1 MIRSVPNHEPS
12 ALRTNGS
19 LTEAAYE
26 ALKERLVLLD
36 IAPGEPLSEQ
46 ALSLELAVGRTPLR
60 EALKRLESDHLVVTY
75 PRRGTFATRVDITA
89 LSEISEI
96 RRVLEPLAAGLG
108 ATRAVAEDRRQ
119 LEKLRDGLAALPADT
134 SARDHME
141 WDLQVHR
148 AIYRATH
155 NDHLETALVRYGNL
169 ATRIWSVAAPRLDDV
184 GSHIVEHIELLEA
197 VRSGDSEHAERLM
210 LEHMQAFE
218 VRIRTVL

>member
-1 MIRSVPNHEPS
+1 MIRSVLHP
-12 ALRTNGS
+12 LRTSGS

-36 IAPGEPLSEQ
+36 IEPGEPLSEQ
-46 ALSLELAVGRTPLR
+46 ALSTELSVGRTPLR

-75 PRRGTFATRVDITA
+75 PRRGTFASAVDITA
-89 LSEISEI
+89 LSEISEL

-108 ATRAVAEDRRQ
+108 AVRADAEDHRRL
-119 LEKLRDGLAALPADT
+119 LELRDGLLALPSDT

-169 ATRIWSVAAPRLDDV
+169 ATRIWSVAAPRLADV
-184 GSHIVEHIELLEA
+184 GPHIVEHVDLLTA
-197 VRSGDSEHAERLM
+197 VLDGGRQHAEKLM
-210 LEHMQAFE
+210 LEHMVGFE
-218 VRIRTVL
+218 ARIRTVL

>member
-1 MIRSVPNHEPS
+1 MSNESP
-12 ALRTNGS
+12 AGS

-36 IAPGEPLSEQ
+36 IGPGEPLSEQ
-46 ALSLELAVGRTPLR
+46 ALAADLAVGRTPLR

-75 PRRGTFATRVDITA
+75 PRRGTFATPVDITA

-108 ATRAVAEDRRQ
+108 AVRADVEDRQ
-119 LEKLRDGLAALPADT
+119 GLAKLRDGLSGLSADT

-155 NDHLETALVRYGNL
+155 NAHLETALVRYGNL
-169 ATRIWSVAAPRLDDV
+169 ATRIWSVAASRLADV
-184 GSHIVEHIELLEA
+184 GSHIVEHVDLLDA
-197 VRSGDSEHAERLM
+197 VHDGDAERAERLM
-210 LEHMQAFE
+210 REHMETFE
-218 VRIRTVL
+218 LRIRTVL

>member
-1 MIRSVPNHEPS
+1 MYKR
-12 ALRTNGS
+12 
-19 LTEAAYE
+19 
-26 ALKERLVLLD
+26 
-36 IAPGEPLSEQ
+36 Q
-46 ALSLELAVGRTPLR
+46 
-60 EALKRLESDHLVVTY
+60 ALKRLESDHLVITY
-75 PRRGTFATRVDITA
+75 PRRGTFASPVDITA

-108 ATRAVAEDRRQ
+108 AIRADAEDRRS

-169 ATRIWSVAAPRLDDV
+169 ATRIWSVAAPRLPDV

-197 VRSGDSEHAERLM
+197 VHAGGSEHAERLM

>member
-1 MIRSVPNHEPS
+1 MMRTVPNHT
-12 ALRTNGS
+12 RTNGS
-19 LTEAAYE
+19 LTEAAYR

-36 IAPGEPLSEQ
+36 IEPGDPLSEH
-46 ALSLELAVGRTPLR
+46 ALAAELAVGRTPLR

-75 PRRGTFATRVDITA
+75 PRRGTFATPVDITA

-108 ATRAVAEDRRQ
+108 AVRADAVNRRE
-119 LEKLRDGLAALPADT
+119 LEELRDGLRSLAAET
-134 SARDHME
+134 SPRDHME

-155 NDHLETALVRYGNL
+155 NAHLETALVRYGNL
-169 ATRIWSVAAPRLDDV
+169 ATRIWSVAAPRLTDV
-184 GSHIVEHIELLEA
+184 GAHIVEHIELLEA
-197 VRSGDSEHAERLM
+197 VRDGGKEHAERLM
-210 LEHMQAFE
+210 LEHMEAFE

>member
-1 MIRSVPNHEPS
+1 MIRSVPTQ
-12 ALRTNGS
+12 LRTNGS

-36 IAPGEPLSEQ
+36 IEPGEPLSEH
-46 ALSLELAVGRTPLR
+46 ALSTELAVGRTPLR

-75 PRRGTFATRVDITA
+75 PRRGTFATPVDITA
-89 LSEISEI
+89 LTEISEI

-108 ATRAVAEDRRQ
+108 AVRASAEDHRG
-119 LEKLRDGLAALPADT
+119 LAELRDGLAALPADT

-155 NDHLETALVRYGNL
+155 NGHLETALVRYGNL
-169 ATRIWSVAAPRLDDV
+169 ATRIWSVAAPRLPHV
-184 GSHIVEHIELLEA
+184 GAHIVEHIELLEA
-197 VRSGDSEHAERLM
+197 VLAGDSTHAEQLM

>member
-1 MIRSVPNHEPS
+1 MIRSVPHP
-12 ALRTNGS
+12 LRTSGS

-36 IAPGEPLSEQ
+36 IEPGEPLSEH
-46 ALSLELAVGRTPLR
+46 ALSTELSVGRTPLR

-75 PRRGTFATRVDITA
+75 PRRGTFASAVDITA
-89 LSEISEI
+89 LSEISEL

-108 ATRAVAEDRRQ
+108 AVRADAEDHRRL
-119 LEKLRDGLAALPADT
+119 LELRDGLLALPSDT

-169 ATRIWSVAAPRLDDV
+169 ATRIWSVAAPRLADV
-184 GSHIVEHIELLEA
+184 GPHIVEHVDLLTA
-197 VRSGDSEHAERLM
+197 VLDGSRQHAEKLM
-210 LEHMQAFE
+210 LEHMVGFE
-218 VRIRTVL
+218 ARIRTVL

>member
-1 MIRSVPNHEPS
+1 MIRTVI
-12 ALRTNGS
+12 NGS

-36 IAPGEPLSEQ
+36 IGPGEPLGEQ
-46 ALSLELAVGRTPLR
+46 ALSAELAVGRTPLR

-75 PRRGTFATRVDITA
+75 PRRGTFATPVDITA

-96 RRVLEPLAAGLG
+96 RRVLEPLASGLG
-108 ATRAVAEDRRQ
+108 AVRADAEDRRR
-119 LEKLRDGLAALPADT
+119 LEKLRDGLSALPVGT

-155 NDHLETALVRYGNL
+155 NAHLETALVRYGNL
-169 ATRIWSVAAPRLDDV
+169 ATRIWSVAAPRLADI
-184 GSHIVEHIELLEA
+184 GSHIVEHVELLET
-197 VRSGDSEHAERLM
+197 VLSGDAGHAESLM
-210 LEHMQAFE
+210 REHMEAFE
-218 VRIRTVL
+218 LRIRTVL

>member
-1 MIRSVPNHEPS
+1 MIRSVPNQS
-12 ALRTNGS
+12 TAGS
-19 LTEAAYE
+19 LTESAYK

-36 IAPGEPLSEQ
+36 IEPGEPLSEQ
-46 ALSLELAVGRTPLR
+46 ALATDLAVGRTPLR

-75 PRRGTFATRVDITA
+75 PRRGTFATPVDITA

-108 ATRAVAEDRRQ
+108 AVRAGADDVRH
-119 LEKLRDGLAALPADT
+119 LERLRDGLCGLPADT

-169 ATRIWSVAAPRLDDV
+169 ATRIWSVAAPRLPDV
-184 GSHIVEHIELLEA
+184 GSHIVEHVELLDA
-197 VRSGDSEHAERLM
+197 VLAGGAEYAEQLM
-210 LEHMQAFE
+210 LEHMRAFE

>member
-1 MIRSVPNHEPS
+1 MMRTVPNHT
-12 ALRTNGS
+12 RTHGS
-19 LTEAAYE
+19 LTEAAYR

-36 IAPGEPLSEQ
+36 IEPGDPLSEH
-46 ALSLELAVGRTPLR
+46 ALAAELAVGRTPLR

-75 PRRGTFATRVDITA
+75 PRRGTFATPVDITA

-108 ATRAVAEDRRQ
+108 AVRADAVNRRE
-119 LEKLRDGLAALPADT
+119 LEELRDGLRSLSSET
-134 SARDHME
+134 SPRDHME

-155 NDHLETALVRYGNL
+155 NAHLETALVRYGNL
-169 ATRIWSVAAPRLDDV
+169 ATRIWSVAAPRLADV
-184 GSHIVEHIELLEA
+184 GSHILEHIELLDA
-197 VRSGDSEHAERLM
+197 VLQGGSEHAERLM
-210 LEHMQAFE
+210 LEHMEAFE